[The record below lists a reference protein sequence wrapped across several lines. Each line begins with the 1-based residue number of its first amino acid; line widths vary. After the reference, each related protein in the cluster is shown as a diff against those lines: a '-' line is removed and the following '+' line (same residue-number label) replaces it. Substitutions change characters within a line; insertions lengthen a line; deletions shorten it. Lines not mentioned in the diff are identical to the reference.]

1 MFGVFIS
8 FAVAAAAIEP
18 PAAQPSQST
27 ERICRGG
34 GARTLGSH
42 MRSRRRCLTAAQWQ
56 QEDEARD
63 RPAPGAQIT
72 GAQND
77 GRTNATPR

>member
-1 MFGVFIS
+1 MFSIAI
-8 FAVAAAAIEP
+8 AVALTFAAEP
-18 PAAQPSQST
+18 AVQANQT
-27 ERICRGG
+27 GGRVCRGG
-34 GARTLGSH
+34 GQRTLGSH
-42 MRSRRRCLTAAQWQ
+42 MRSRRRCLTAEQWRR
-56 QEDEARD
+56 EDEERN